1 MHLVIS
7 VPSTSTLKPTGHSF
21 GFRRTSYSVRQQYS
35 LESAGSRV
43 FMAMCFLKKKQ
54 LFWSKV
60 TSVATCNRYRHFVRP
75 PVTSLY
81 R

>member
-7 VPSTSTLKPTGHSF
+7 VPSTPTLKPTGHSF
-21 GFRRTSYSVRQQYS
+21 GFRRTGYSVRQQYS
-35 LESAGSRV
+35 LEHAESRV
-43 FMAMCFLKKKQ
+43 FMAVCVWKKKQ

-60 TSVATCNRYRHFVRP
+60 TSVATCNRYRHFVRS
-75 PVTSLY
+75 PVTSFY